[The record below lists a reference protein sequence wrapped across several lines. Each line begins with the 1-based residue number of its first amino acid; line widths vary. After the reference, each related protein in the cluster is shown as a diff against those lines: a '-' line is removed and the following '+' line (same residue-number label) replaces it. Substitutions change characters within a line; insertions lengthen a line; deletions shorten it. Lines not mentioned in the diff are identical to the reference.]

1 MEDRREKRAAIFAFT
16 ENGEQ
21 LAQRI
26 AHKLQKQGY
35 ICTSYPKTMKS
46 LTAWTGEQFA
56 VAQVLIFVGA
66 AGIAVRAVAC
76 WVKDK
81 FTDPAVVVV
90 DEMGKFVIP
99 LLSGHLGG
107 ANDFAR
113 MLAAYLCAV
122 PVITTATDLHGCFA
136 VDVFAREKGLWIADR
151 RLAKEMSAAALE
163 GKAMGFFFDHPLRE
177 VWTGKDWDKKDENE
191 KKCAKNSPDKREQS
205 EKGRVKKLWI
215 GEEELP
221 GFCLE
226 QPGEINLYLGIWK
239 KEKWQEKIPKD
250 NTLQLVP
257 KVLTLGVGCRR
268 GIASEDLKQQV
279 MEGLDEWGIWPCAVK
294 RMATIT
300 LKKEEKALDE
310 LCQEMHWELCFFSPQ
325 ELLTAE
331 GEFSYSAFVEEITG
345 VGNVCERAAVLG
357 AGAPLLKKK
366 IIKKG
371 VTLAASW

>member
-163 GKAMGFFFDHPLRE
+163 GKAMGFFYDHPLRE
-177 VWTGKDWDKKDENE
+177 IWTGKDRDKKDGNE
-191 KKCAKNSPDKREQS
+191 K
-205 EKGRVKKLWI
+205 
-215 GEEELP
+215 EELP
-221 GFCLE
+221 GFFPE

-325 ELLTAE
+325 ELLAAQ

-366 IIKKG
+366 TIKKG